1 MVLDFAIHVAQTD
14 PNQLNASNVNLL
26 EEFFLAALDLKQ
38 IDWAHVF
45 LRAICQAFPDNI
57 KTMRFLGMYYEA
69 AGSIF
74 KAQEIYLEI
83 LESTPEDSMTL
94 KRLISLCRHNDM
106 QNDAIAMLNKY
117 LELNQIDEEA
127 WMDLCDMYLS
137 RQNFLKA

>member
-1 MVLDFAIHVAQTD
+1 
-14 PNQLNASNVNLL
+14 
-26 EEFFLAALDLKQ
+26 
-38 IDWAHVF
+38 
-45 LRAICQAFPDNI
+45 
-57 KTMRFLGMYYEA
+57 MRFLGMYYEA

-127 WMDLCDMYLS
+127 WMELCDMYLS
-137 RQNFLKA
+137 RQNFLKAQYCYEEILASNPTNYQHNIKYAEILYSQAIAT

>member
-1 MVLDFAIHVAQTD
+1 MK
-14 PNQLNASNVNLL
+14 QLLITLFLGVSSICYSQDTLQIPTVEL

-38 IDWAHVF
+38 IDWAQVF
-45 LRAICQAFPDNI
+45 LRSICQVFPDNI

-83 LESTPEDSMTL
+83 LETTPEDAMTL

-117 LELNQIDEEA
+117 LELNGIDEEA
-127 WMDLCDMYLS
+127 WMELCDMYLS
-137 RQNFLKA
+137 K